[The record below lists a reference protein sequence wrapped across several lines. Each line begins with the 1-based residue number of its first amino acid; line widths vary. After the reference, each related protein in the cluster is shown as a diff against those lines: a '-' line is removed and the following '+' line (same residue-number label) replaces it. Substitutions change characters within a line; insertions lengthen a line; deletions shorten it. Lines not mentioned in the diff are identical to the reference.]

1 MADYPDARPTMPAFG
16 TAGRASPPY
25 NQTNTTLNV
34 ADRGTSMAIPA
45 MIAVAVF
52 AIAGVV
58 GWRVLDGD
66 VTIAPMPATQTTV
79 PETITPAQPG
89 TAPVQPAPDLT
100 PPAIPAGDPAPGT
113 PPVGDPPATPS
124 ETPPTAAPSN

>member
-1 MADYPDARPTMPAFG
+1 MADYPDARRTMPAFDP
-16 TAGRASPPY
+16 AGRASPPY

-45 MIAVAVF
+45 LIAVAVA

-58 GWRVLDGD
+58 AWRVLDSD
-66 VTIAPMPATQTTV
+66 VTVPPMPATQTTV
-79 PETITPAQPG
+79 PQTTIPAAPG
-89 TAPVQPAPDLT
+89 TAPAQPTPDLI
-100 PPAIPAGDPAPGT
+100 PPAIPAGDPAPAT
-113 PPVGDPPATPS
+113 PPIGDPPATPS